1 MFQVEI
7 VFRNKKLNRLIFW
20 EEQVM
25 NDKKSG
31 GGDID
36 FARYLHMSFVPNA
49 NFSDI
54 PLLCPDL
61 KNKIVIGY

>member
-1 MFQVEI
+1 
-7 VFRNKKLNRLIFW
+7 
-20 EEQVM
+20 M